1 MRVAATIELNE
12 SERREL
18 TRLARSKTASVHLA
32 RRAQMVLLVAQG
44 LHNDAIARRLGVG
57 RVQVGRW
64 RSRYLDGDHPA
75 VAAFISSLMAAQRAL
90 TYPQDDHTHG
100 ALRYNFC
107 VGFFGYRV
115 RRVCG

>member
-12 SERREL
+12 SER
-18 TRLARSKTASVHLA
+18 RSKTASVHLA

-64 RSRYLDGDHPA
+64 RSRYLRNSQMLCTPIGSGGDLLRVFFRYLHSVLERNTGDDLGDPFTA
-75 VAAFISSLMAAQRAL
+75 
-90 TYPQDDHTHG
+90 PQ
-100 ALRYNFC
+100 LQPML
-107 VGFFGYRV
+107 FGV
-115 RRVCG
+115 L